1 MNRKKYRARETRRF
15 LKWISDYR
23 GRWYLICTPGEQMT
37 MSKMYS
43 LIKKLRK
50 EGFYELIF
58 VLLMVH
64 RDAEFMRDI
73 PNHLALDMLTK
84 AWPGRQDDVLERILT
99 YFA

>member
-1 MNRKKYRARETRRF
+1 M
-15 LKWISDYR
+15 
-23 GRWYLICTPGEQMT
+23 
-37 MSKMYS
+37 
-43 LIKKLRK
+43 
-50 EGFYELIF
+50 IF

>member
-1 MNRKKYRARETRRF
+1 
-15 LKWISDYR
+15 
-23 GRWYLICTPGEQMT
+23 
-37 MSKMYS
+37 
-43 LIKKLRK
+43 
-50 EGFYELIF
+50 
-58 VLLMVH
+58 MVH